1 MFCSQRDIPTIE
13 FYIHSEMVELGA
25 YNNLLGSN
33 SYLVLRG
40 TYIYTITWLLC
51 AFSLV
56 VDRDL
61 LKDTHTQMAS
71 NPRQI
76 TSADLFFFFHAS
88 KILQ

>member
-61 LKDTHTQMAS
+61 LKDTHTDDVKS
-71 NPRQI
+71 
-76 TSADLFFFFHAS
+76 TSDHVSRLYFFMPP

>member
-61 LKDTHTQMAS
+61 QQMAS